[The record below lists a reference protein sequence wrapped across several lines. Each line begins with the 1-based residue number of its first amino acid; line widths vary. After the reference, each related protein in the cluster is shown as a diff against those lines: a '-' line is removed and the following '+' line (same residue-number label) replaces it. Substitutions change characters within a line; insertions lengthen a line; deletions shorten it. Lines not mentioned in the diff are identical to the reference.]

1 MGAQWRRRNART
13 VSFARSGDSWKKEWA
28 AFSRKD
34 LHDLTEVATTY
45 GAKGLAWVK
54 ITSDGWQSPIAKF
67 LSDTEKENIT
77 KAAGAADD
85 LDKVGAGDVFMGL
98 ASAFRR
104 CGFHEVARR
113 TPKRPVMRRQ
123 LR

>member
-1 MGAQWRRRNART
+1 VAAPDRRDGMMSALVEAAVAHAGRTGARIVEAYPHD
-13 VSFARSGDSWKKEWA
+13 RSD
-28 AFSRKD
+28 
-34 LHDLTEVATTY
+34 
-45 GAKGLAWVK
+45 
-54 ITSDGWQSPIAKF
+54 
-67 LSDTEKENIT
+67 
-77 KAAGAADD
+77 KAA
-85 LDKVGAGDVFMGL
+85 AGDVFMGL